1 MQDNKK
7 LCYRGW
13 IRQVPIYL
21 GKFFR
26 MFVYM
31 DDWKL
36 LPMAA
41 LIAALVSYVI
51 RGSMAVTMEGTLKG
65 SLALSCICIW
75 NGFFNSIQVV
85 CRERNIVKRE
95 HRGGMYLR
103 SYIFSHM
110 VYQASLCICQA
121 IITTLVYSMA
131 GIHFPSASIV
141 TNSVLLDLT
150 ITFFL
155 ITYASDMMSL
165 LISCIAK
172 TTTAAMTIMPFVLIF
187 QLLFSGAV
195 FTLQGGAEVISDLT
209 IAKAGMCAICA
220 VVGYNNLPT
229 RLTWN
234 MLNQFKE
241 YTIEGIQ
248 PIKLFV
254 QKIEEEGKVEE
265 LCLKAGQATQKVEYA
280 STVDNITSCWFTLLI
295 FAIVFALLALFAL
308 RRIDNDKR

>member
-7 LCYRGW
+7 TCYRGW
-13 IRQVPIYL
+13 IRQIPIYL

-26 MFVYM
+26 MFIYM

-51 RGSMAVTMEGTLKG
+51 KGSMAVTMEGTLKG
-65 SLALSCICIW
+65 SLAISCICIW

-85 CRERNIVKRE
+85 CRERNIIKRE

-110 VYQASLCICQA
+110 IYQASLCLCQA
-121 IITTLVYSMA
+121 IITTLVCTMA
-131 GIHFPSASIV
+131 GIHFPSESIV
-141 TNSVLLDLT
+141 THSVLLDLT

-195 FTLQGGAEVISDLT
+195 FTLDGGAEIISEFT

-220 VVGYNNLPT
+220 VVGYNSLPT
-229 RLTWN
+229 RAAWN

-241 YTIEGIQ
+241 YTYEGMQ

-254 QKIEEEGKVEE
+254 ETIEKEGKVEE
-265 LCLKAGQATQKVEYA
+265 LCLKAGQETQKIEYA
-280 STVDNITSCWFTLLI
+280 STINNITSCWFTLLI
-295 FAIVFALLALFAL
+295 FAFIFALLALIAL